1 MKDDFLQYL
10 QDHMNC
16 AGYQP
21 ANLSPLHR
29 NITWLAATSLPNKLH
44 LQLFPMLSHLATLA
58 QWTASPWTVLFP
70 GTPEECY
77 SLVLVIFLTPLAR
90 QHILYLFF
98 NQISTI
104 YFPRSAGCETNNSS
118 AVPPDAHAVHH
129 KCGGYNCSHFR
140 IPVCRHSKGKVV
152 QWGSHYTGLLHTL
165 LTLKHF
171 ERHFPLLFQHITSI
185 YIQLLR

>member
-1 MKDDFLQYL
+1 MFQCVQNHLQALCCKHKVWPLLMKDDFLQYL

-58 QWTASPWTVLFP
+58 QGMASPWTVLFP

-90 QHILYLFF
+90 QHIFYLFF

-118 AVPPDAHAVHH
+118 AVPPDAHAVHR
-129 KCGGYNCSHFR
+129 KM
-140 IPVCRHSKGKVV
+140 
-152 QWGSHYTGLLHTL
+152 WGL
-165 LTLKHF
+165 
-171 ERHFPLLFQHITSI
+171 
-185 YIQLLR
+185 QLLPFQNPCMPAL